1 MDTTEFRPYYT
12 GTSRRRR
19 LVPEFNTTESDCAWT
34 MVPLVIGGA
43 RHGLMLRNR
52 TANGADRAHACRARR
67 WAGPHSASSVRAI
80 VRARLARHGSDRAH
94 G

>member
-19 LVPEFNTTESDCAWT
+19 LVPEFNTTIGLCMDHGS
-34 MVPLVIGGA
+34 IGGA